1 MKIICW
7 RFEDSD
13 TLIDNLFSK
22 VIDPDIILSILAA
35 TSSGH
40 PPQFTIIPNMFGNIS
55 GNKSITENVRKAF
68 NDENKGCRVFVEL
81 QKVFD
86 TVGH

>member
-1 MKIICW
+1 
-7 RFEDSD
+7 
-13 TLIDNLFSK
+13 
-22 VIDPDIILSILAA
+22 
-35 TSSGH
+35 
-40 PPQFTIIPNMFGNIS
+40 MFGNIS

-68 NDENKGCRVFVEL
+68 DDENKSCGVFVEL

>member
-1 MKIICW
+1 
-7 RFEDSD
+7 
-13 TLIDNLFSK
+13 
-22 VIDPDIILSILAA
+22 
-35 TSSGH
+35 
-40 PPQFTIIPNMFGNIS
+40 MFGNIS